1 MRNMYFKMLL
11 IHQLFIC
18 IPYIKAKCNAMQNYF
33 FYDKVH

>member
-18 IPYIKAKCNAMQNYF
+18 IPDIKAKCNAKLF
-33 FYDKVH
+33 FL

>member
-18 IPYIKAKCNAMQNYF
+18 IPNIKAKCNAMIKSIEFLPNN
-33 FYDKVH
+33 